1 MSIFKKMQ
9 KMMNAL
15 KKTIRAFYMMTPI
28 LLGVVLLIGLFQT
41 ALDDEQLVALFSGNA
56 FTDSF
61 VGAVIGS
68 IAPGNPITSY
78 ILGGEMLELGIGITA
93 VVAFIVAW
101 VTVGIVQFPAE
112 ALMLGK
118 RFSLL
123 RNFSSFVSAILIGVL
138 TGLILQII

>member
-1 MSIFKKMQ
+1 
-9 KMMNAL
+9 
-15 KKTIRAFYMMTPI
+15 MTPI
-28 LLGVVLLIGLFQT
+28 LVGIVLLIGLFQT

-56 FTDSF
+56 FADSF
-61 VGAVIGS
+61 MGAVIGS

-78 ILGGEMLELGIGITA
+78 VLGGEMLELGIGITA

-101 VTVGIVQFPAE
+101 VTVGVVQFPAE

-118 RFSLL
+118 RFSIL
-123 RNFSSFVSAILIGVL
+123 RNAFSFISAILIGVL

>member
-1 MSIFKKMQ
+1 
-9 KMMNAL
+9 
-15 KKTIRAFYMMTPI
+15 MTPI
-28 LLGVVLLIGLFQT
+28 LAGVVLLIGLFQT
-41 ALDDEQLVALFSGNA
+41 ALNDEQLVALFSGNA
-56 FTDSF
+56 FADSF

-78 ILGGEMLELGIGITA
+78 VLGGEMLELGIGITA

-101 VTVGIVQFPAE
+101 VTVGVVQFPAE

-118 RFSLL
+118 RFSIL
-123 RNFSSFVSAILIGVL
+123 RNLFSFLSAILIGVF